1 MRANLSNDIDN
12 DADGDDDDD
21 YDDGDDDEEEGD
33 EDEDED
39 DFYRRHLRI
48 LFFAC
53 AIMSVKSAAPR
64 TLFRTVYLSL
74 QHPRR
79 LQCGAGGTAAHQR

>member
-1 MRANLSNDIDN
+1 MRANLSNDVDN

-21 YDDGDDDEEEGD
+21 YDDGDDDEEEGVRMRMRMI
-33 EDEDED
+33 
-39 DFYRRHLRI
+39 FI
-48 LFFAC
+48 GATCGFFFFAC